1 MSTNAA
7 LQTQGIH
14 HLGLTVPSLEETIA
28 FFTDALNFQL
38 IGEKPDYP
46 AAFVSDG
53 TVMLTLWQAKVT
65 EPRPFNR
72 HENIGLHHF
81 ALAVADTQALAQAY
95 QRLKDYPG
103 VEIEFAPEDLS
114 GRPAQHM
121 MCLIP
126 GGLRM
131 EIFAAK

>member
-1 MSTNAA
+1 MSANVA

-14 HLGLTVPSLEETIA
+14 HLGLTVPSLEKAIA

-38 IGEKPDYP
+38 VGEKPEYP

-53 TVMLTLWQAKVT
+53 TVMITLWQSKVT
-65 EPRPFNR
+65 EPRSFNR

-81 ALAVADTQALAQAY
+81 ALAVADTQALAEAY

-103 VEIEFAPEDLS
+103 VEIEFAPESLGGGS
-114 GRPAQHM
+114 AQHM

-131 EIFAAK
+131 EMIAAK